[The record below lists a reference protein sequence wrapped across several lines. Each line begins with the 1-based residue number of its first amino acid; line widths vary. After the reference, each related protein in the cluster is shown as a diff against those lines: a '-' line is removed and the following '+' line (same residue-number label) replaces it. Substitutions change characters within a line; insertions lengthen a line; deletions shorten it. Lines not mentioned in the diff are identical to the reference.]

1 MNPDSGPTMVR
12 VLPEPDAGGQAATSL
27 PELVDLDLDA
37 FGLGRVDLSTVD
49 LLGMY
54 RDMTLVRRLDVEAT
68 ALQRQGELGLW
79 APSLGQ
85 EAAQVGSGYA
95 LAPGD
100 FAFPTYREHGVCWSR
115 GVTALQI
122 LSLYRGVSNGGW
134 NPMQARVA
142 LPIIVIANQ
151 ALHAVGYAMGI
162 ALDQLGGQSSA
173 DAAIG
178 YFGDGASS
186 EGDVHEACVFA
197 ASFRA
202 PVVLF
207 CQNNQWA
214 ISHPVSMQM
223 GAPLVDRVAGYGI
236 HAVRIDGNDVLASYA
251 VTRAALDFARSG
263 RGPVFIEAMTYRMGP
278 HTTSDDPSRY
288 RPSDELQAWQDRD
301 PIMRLK
307 EFLIASGRAD
317 SQYFAEVEEQADEL
331 AEQVRHGVRT
341 MRTPDPETMFDHV
354 YAEDHPLIEEQRQW
368 VSKNSGATSPEASG
382 AGLGG

>member
-1 MNPDSGPTMVR
+1 MNPDSGHTVVR
-12 VLPEPDAGGQAATSL
+12 LLPEAGVAGMAGTATTDL
-27 PELVDLDLDA
+27 GAVDLSA
-37 FGLGRVDLSTVD
+37 VGLGRVDLHSVD

-54 RDMTLVRRLDVEAT
+54 RDMVLVRRLDVEAT

-85 EAAQVGSGYA
+85 EAAQVGSGRA
-95 LAPGD
+95 LSTGD

-115 GVTALQI
+115 GVTALEI

-151 ALHAVGYAMGI
+151 VLHAVGYAMGI
-162 ALDQLGGQSSA
+162 TLDQASGRA
-173 DAAIG
+173 TTDAAIG

-186 EGDVHEACVFA
+186 EGDVHEACVYA
-197 ASFRA
+197 ASFHA

-214 ISHPVSMQM
+214 ISHPVGMQIT
-223 GAPLVDRVAGYGI
+223 APLVERMSGYGI
-236 HAVRIDGNDVLASYA
+236 HAVRVDGNDVLASYA
-251 VTRAALDFARSG
+251 VTKAALMRARSG
-263 RGPVFIEAMTYRMGP
+263 GGPVFIEAMTYRMGP

-288 RPSDELQAWQDRD
+288 RPEGELQTWQSRD
-301 PIMRLK
+301 PIARLK
-307 EFLIASGRAD
+307 EFLLATGRAD
-317 SQYFAEVEEQADEL
+317 EQFCAQVEREADEL
-331 AEQVRHGVRT
+331 ADQVRIGVRA
-341 MRTPDPETMFDHV
+341 MVTPDPETMFDHV

-368 VSKNSGATSPEASG
+368 VAKNNGVVS
-382 AGLGG
+382 